1 MRTARFLAAMS
12 GITVLGAVMFNI
24 GDLLRSLPV
33 AELGSLVGQLAVG
46 CGLFA
51 INSFFLKNIAR
62 RPKGQDGATEPS
74 PDVLP
79 ATA

>member
-51 INSFFLKNIAR
+51 INSFFLKNILAFWTAR
-62 RPKGQDGATEPS
+62 
-74 PDVLP
+74 DVLEDYDVP
-79 ATA
+79 TY